1 MGCSAA
7 ASGPIPVPD
16 VVVSLAA
23 ASLGVS
29 PMGSCFIDLSRML
42 GQPTP
47 AEADPEGDFYTFER
61 GIAKTGAGGGGR
73 KGFAG
78 VWHRGHFAFE
88 YKGKHK
94 DLKAAYEQL
103 LL

>member
-1 MGCSAA
+1 
-7 ASGPIPVPD
+7 
-16 VVVSLAA
+16 
-23 ASLGVS
+23 
-29 PMGSCFIDLSRML
+29 MGSCFIDLSRML
-42 GQPTP
+42 GQPAP
-47 AEADPEGDFYTFER
+47 AEADPEGDFYTFEK
-61 GIAKTGAGGGGR
+61 GIAKTGAGCGGR

-94 DLKAAYEQL
+94 DLRAAYDQL